1 MHTVVVVIT
10 PGLGDDIQM
19 MKAGIMEIADIFVVN
34 KADLKNAE
42 ETAKSIEDMISLLP
56 QKERDRALSLQ
67 LHQRERGLRGCW
79 RR

>member
-1 MHTVVVVIT
+1 
-10 PGLGDDIQM
+10 IQM

-56 QKERDRALSLQ
+56 QKRKRPGVILTVASEGKGIERLLEEIEK
-67 LHQRERGLRGCW
+67 HK
-79 RR
+79 